1 MIMNIVINP
10 VQKELSVEYKVNCK
24 DISSFQQIL
33 KFKKVNYEL
42 LKYVK
47 EQIKILSAR
56 NKEIKKQIKES
67 QFFFNSTEMHNTVRK
82 FKLLQKKAW
91 REYKNKFHTLAVYD
105 EFNKN
110 YVYGGTLLE
119 CQAYIDKQENKDYLT
134 ILP

>member
-1 MIMNIVINP
+1 MNIVINP
-10 VQKELSVEYKVNCK
+10 IQKELSVEYKANCK
-24 DISSFQQIL
+24 DISSFQLIL
-33 KFKKVNYEL
+33 KIKKVNCEL
-42 LKYVK
+42 LKYAK

-67 QFFFNSTEMHNTVRK
+67 QFFFNSTEMYNAGKK

-91 REYKNKFHTLAVYD
+91 RKYKTKFHTHAVYD

-110 YVYGGTLLE
+110 YIYGGTFLE
-119 CQAYIDKQENKDYLT
+119 CQAYINEQENKDYLT